1 VQRLSKEAIVALP
14 DDGGLHTQGKAT
26 LCDAPVCEQLRTEVR
41 FLQTAIAR
49 LEAAET
55 PLTVRGAL
63 LAIFCAKTS
72 DAWTGAFEHLGGR
85 RLRMWA
91 LLDAL
96 DAHYGFRSVSAALD
110 PDAVKAVSS
119 ETAAM
124 VILPFA
130 VDLFNALLAIAHQ
143 RDLVLR
149 LTRGSRGRGEGSNLP
164 SQIDTWPPAARYR
177 PTRRT

>member
-1 VQRLSKEAIVALP
+1 
-14 DDGGLHTQGKAT
+14 
-26 LCDAPVCEQLRTEVR
+26 
-41 FLQTAIAR
+41 
-49 LEAAET
+49 
-55 PLTVRGAL
+55 
-63 LAIFCAKTS
+63 
-72 DAWTGAFEHLGGR
+72 
-85 RLRMWA
+85 
-91 LLDAL
+91 
-96 DAHYGFRSVSAALD
+96 
-110 PDAVKAVSS
+110 
-119 ETAAM
+119 M